1 MFFSSY
7 KKLKFL
13 VKRIK
18 SNIPFNV
25 LKAMMKKNEVIYTVI
40 VLLVPSLQEKVHFL
54 YRIKKKS
61 FLKFQC

>member
-1 MFFSSY
+1 M
-7 KKLKFL
+7 
-13 VKRIK
+13 KRIK

-40 VLLVPSLQEKVHFL
+40 VLLVPSLQEKVHFFI